1 MRPILTVVAVVFATN
16 LAAIPVAAQGL
27 VLRVTDL
34 SAPAAGMVVIT
45 LASGKQIT
53 VPTTDVNM
61 DATLDLLN
69 AQPAPNPLPEP
80 ERAQPAPNPLPEPER
95 AQPAPNPLSEPE
107 RAQPPSSNTL
117 PSGATAT
124 AMIEKRCADQWGTDN
139 LQMREYCEERQR
151 EGLTGLW
158 ARLMNSTAERTIRRQ
173 CASQWPED
181 LTMRNVCEQQQILA
195 VLQELW
201 RH

>member
-1 MRPILTVVAVVFATN
+1 MRPILTVIAVVFATN

-45 LASGKQIT
+45 LASGKQII

-61 DATLDLLN
+61 DATLDLLS

-95 AQPAPNPLSEPE
+95 AQP
-107 RAQPPSSNTL
+107 SSSTTL

-124 AMIEKRCADQWGTDN
+124 AMIEKRCADQWDTDN

-151 EGLTGLW
+151 EGLTALW
-158 ARLMNSTAERTIRRQ
+158 ARLMNSTAQRAIRLR

-181 LTMRNVCEQQQILA
+181 LSMRNVCEQQQIVE
-195 VLQELW
+195 VLQDLG
-201 RH
+201 RR

>member
-1 MRPILTVVAVVFATN
+1 MRLILTVVAVVFATD

-45 LASGKQIT
+45 LASGNQIT

-69 AQPAPNPLPEP
+69 AQPAPNPLP
-80 ERAQPAPNPLPEPER
+80 
-95 AQPAPNPLSEPE
+95 EPE

-158 ARLMNSTAERTIRRQ
+158 ARLMNSTAQRAIRRQ

-195 VLQELW
+195 VLQDLW